1 MQEKDYNPIEMRR
14 HRDTDGDGIP
24 DSADSRYTKPDDD
37 YQYRRISE
45 SDYDRLRGA
54 GLDNKVECKHDT
66 QSAGTLIIRYQ
77 DSQAA
82 EIDRVLRHTMHPVQ
96 KM

>member
-37 YQYRRISE
+37 YQYRRISDK
-45 SDYDRLRGA
+45 DYDKLRDA
-54 GLDNKVECKHDT
+54 GLDSKFQIKRD
-66 QSAGTLIIRYQ
+66 SKSSGTLIIRFQ
-77 DSQAA
+77 HNQTA
-82 EIDRVLRHTMHPVQ
+82 EIDRVLRHALHPVQ
-96 KM
+96 KA